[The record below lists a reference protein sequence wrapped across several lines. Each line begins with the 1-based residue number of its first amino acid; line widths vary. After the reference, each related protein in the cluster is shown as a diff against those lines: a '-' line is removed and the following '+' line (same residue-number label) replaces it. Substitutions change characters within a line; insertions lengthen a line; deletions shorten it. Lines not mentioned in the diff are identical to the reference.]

1 MSTSPGRS
9 GERRRSRERALEILY
24 EAECKELTFDELLCE
39 LPTEPEPY
47 ATRLVE
53 GVERELGRIDDLL
66 ARHASGWPL
75 ERMPAVDRSLL
86 RIACY
91 ELLAEHDVPT
101 AVVIDE
107 AVELAKSYS
116 TEDSGRY
123 LNGVLSAVA
132 AVVREGAAV
141 APLPAQRSDVES

>member
-1 MSTSPGRS
+1 MSTSPAPS

-24 EAECKELTFDELLCE
+24 EAECKGLAFDELLDD
-39 LPTEPEPY
+39 LPLAPERY
-47 ATRLVE
+47 AATLVR
-53 GVERELGRIDDLL
+53 GVEAELGRIDDLIDRT
-66 ARHASGWPL
+66 AKGWPID
-75 ERMPAVDRSLL
+75 RMPAVDRSLL

-91 ELLAEHDVPT
+91 ELLCEGEVPT

-107 AVELAKSYS
+107 AVELAKEYS

-132 AVVREGAAV
+132 AAVRG
-141 APLPAQRSDVES
+141 SG